1 MISIEPLQR
10 LQVTDGLLLTANLWR
25 QAHEYHRQRQ
35 NIYYQSLHQA
45 GIVWGLGVHVINPPE
60 DIAGQYKDRRWLQ
73 IQPGLAIDGKGNP
86 IIVPQPL
93 VFRIASEAP
102 AKGSLTVYI
111 VVNYVDPDKL
121 HNQSDRQF
129 VQETF
134 RIDEK
139 TTPPNGTE
147 VELCRILLT
156 PGEVELVNALDVL
169 QPGINNLDLR
179 YRSWAQLRI
188 QKQVVVTYLADLQ
201 KTNPKIVENLTYLMQ
216 SITALYPAMGGKTIE
231 ISSLSEAVNKLDSD
245 LLYLTY
251 EQFLRLK
258 LDEAQVQN
266 LQQYLQNGAN
276 LFIEV
281 EEPLVEE
288 LSFVRQQLRN
298 AIANLTQEQESALIR
313 QELEAELLRVD
324 EKLYQQLYQIQ
335 EPIQELSKQ
344 IGIPITNSAT
354 LPSHHPLRT
363 EPFLFAQM
371 PTIKNYPIH
380 LFNWGGIILVFGSLS
395 SGWGID
401 ENLSISRETI
411 RTTQEM
417 GINIL
422 HFAWYR
428 HQLIQSQK

>member
-10 LQVTDGLLLTANLWR
+10 LQVTDGLLLTANLWK
-25 QAHEYHRQRQ
+25 QAHDYHRQRQ

-45 GIVWGLGVHVINPPE
+45 GIVWGLGVHVIDAPE
-60 DIAGQYKDRRWLQ
+60 EVAGQYKDRRWLQ

-86 IIVPQPL
+86 IIVPQAL
-93 VFRIASEAP
+93 AFRIASEAP
-102 AKGSLTVYI
+102 AKGSLTVYVI
-111 VVNYVDPDKL
+111 VNYVDPDKL
-121 HNQSDRQF
+121 QNQSDRQF

-156 PGEVELVNALDVL
+156 PGEVELVNAPDVL

-179 YRSWAQLRI
+179 SRNCAQLRI

-201 KTNPKIVENLTYLMQ
+201 KTNPKIVENLTYLLQ
-216 SITALYPAMGGKTIE
+216 SMTALYPAMGGKAIE
-231 ISSLSEAVNKLDSD
+231 VSSLSETVNKLDSD

-251 EQFLRLK
+251 EQFLSLK
-258 LDEAQVQN
+258 VDEEQVQN
-266 LQQYLQNGAN
+266 LQQYLQSGAN
-276 LFIEV
+276 IFIEV
-281 EEPLVEE
+281 EEALVEE
-288 LSFVRQQLRN
+288 LSFVRQQLRS
-298 AIANLTQEQESALIR
+298 AIANLTQEQESALIS
-313 QELEAELLRVD
+313 QELEAELMRVE
-324 EKLYQQLYQIQ
+324 EKLQQQLYQIQ
-335 EPIQELSKQ
+335 QPIQELSKQ
-344 IGIPITNSAT
+344 FGIPITNFAT
-354 LPSHHPLRT
+354 LPSHHPLRK
-363 EPFLFAQM
+363 EPFLFSQM

-380 LFNWGGIILVFGSLS
+380 LFNWGGIILIFGSLS

-401 ENLSISRETI
+401 ENLSLSREII